1 MRPTA
6 QEVTAME
13 ELLPTVS
20 GPVRPHREAPGLVGR
35 PGGGEGNWV
44 SAFIMVSS
52 GRTRLITGKQA

>member
-1 MRPTA
+1 
-6 QEVTAME
+6 ME